1 MHKRH
6 VYIKVPILLEVLS
19 NNINAKGAVIVLTRD
34 LFIRKCDYIMQKKLL
49 IYIGKRVKYVLMQ
62 DTCIYDNLQI
72 RQDNYVDIQIISEHA
87 R

>member
-49 IYIGKRVKYVLMQ
+49 IYIGKRVKYALMQ